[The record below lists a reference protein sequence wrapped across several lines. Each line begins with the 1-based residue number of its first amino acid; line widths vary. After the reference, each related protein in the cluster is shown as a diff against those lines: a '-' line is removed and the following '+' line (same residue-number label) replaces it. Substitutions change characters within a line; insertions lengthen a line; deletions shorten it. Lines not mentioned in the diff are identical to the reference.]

1 MKLGMAIVM
10 CFRLLGRASYSIP
23 LSISCK
29 VHAEGCLGDNA
40 YKVSLL
46 KQTRQMLTKPVLL
59 CKTLRR
65 SGMPVLKRRWKS
77 KPVGAKKI
85 KRNLILV
92 ALILLLFTLQMFIYV
107 EKNLKPPLASL
118 AKIRIKQMATQS
130 INTAISDRMAQS
142 TNFQKLIDWRTNND
156 GKITGFMLNYSEHMK
171 ITADTIKTVQNQLA
185 NLQTLNEHIPLGQA
199 FNSSLLASFGPN
211 IPIKMVPAGAVKV
224 DLNTRYQNAG
234 INMLLVEV
242 YLRIIAE
249 VTIIIP
255 LDAVPEVVE
264 TEVPI
269 SYALVVGD
277 VPTYYFDGKGN
288 PIGNQ
293 SAVPPGL
300 SLPKLPMTSNKEI
313 SPSGALEEGAIPK
326 PDAGIN

>member
-1 MKLGMAIVM
+1 MQ
-10 CFRLLGRASYSIP
+10 LLR
-23 LSISCK
+23 
-29 VHAEGCLGDNA
+29 
-40 YKVSLL
+40 
-46 KQTRQMLTKPVLL
+46 
-59 CKTLRR
+59 
-65 SGMPVLKRRWKS
+65 RRWKS
-77 KPVGAKKI
+77 KPVGTKKL

-92 ALILLLFTLQMFIYV
+92 TLIVLLFILQMFIYV
-107 EKNLKPPLASL
+107 EKNLKHPLASL

-142 TNFQKLIDWRTNND
+142 TNFEKLIDWRTNRD

-185 NLQTLNEHIPLGQA
+185 NLQALNEHIPLGQA
-199 FNSSLLASFGPN
+199 MNSTILASIGPN

-242 YLRIIAE
+242 YLRITAE

-288 PIGNQ
+288 PVGNQ
-293 SAVPPGL
+293 SAIPPGL
-300 SLPKLPMTSNKEI
+300 SLPKLPMAPNKE
-313 SPSGALEEGAIPK
+313 SVPTLGADGGAIIK
-326 PDAGIN
+326 PDVIMK

>member
-1 MKLGMAIVM
+1 MP
-10 CFRLLGRASYSIP
+10 LLR
-23 LSISCK
+23 
-29 VHAEGCLGDNA
+29 
-40 YKVSLL
+40 
-46 KQTRQMLTKPVLL
+46 
-59 CKTLRR
+59 
-65 SGMPVLKRRWKS
+65 RRWKS
-77 KPVGAKKI
+77 RPVGAKKI
-85 KRNLILV
+85 KRNAAII
-92 ALILLLFTLQMFIYV
+92 ALILLLFTLQMFIYI

-130 INTAISDRMAQS
+130 INTAISDGIAQS
-142 TNFQKLIDWRTNND
+142 TNFEKLIDWRTNRD

-171 ITADTIKTVQNQLA
+171 ITADTIKTVQSQLA
-185 NLQTLNEHIPLGQA
+185 NLQTLREHIPLGQA
-199 FNSSLLASFGPN
+199 FNSSLLASFGPD

-288 PIGNQ
+288 PTGNQ
-293 SAVPPGL
+293 SAIPPGL
-300 SLPKLPMTSNKEI
+300 SLPKLPMTSANAAT
-313 SPSGALEEGAIPK
+313 PTGGVEEGSIVK
-326 PDAGIN
+326 PDAILK